1 MKIKLICVLA
11 SAIILAGCK
20 AQDTT
25 ATATAQAAT
34 TTASAEEIP
43 YVVANRYFVRNDID
57 RLPANKITSQE
68 QFDSLFGMATV
79 MGADGRPTP
88 IDFDKE
94 YVIAID
100 EPDTDIKTEI
110 TPVSLTFVPADSAD
124 GGAKDVPAN
133 ASGKIVPGTKLV
145 LTYKVS
151 HGERRSYTTH
161 PLLMLVVDRRYN
173 IPLELRR
180 I

>member
-1 MKIKLICVLA
+1 MKITLICALA

-20 AQDTT
+20 AQGTTT
-25 ATATAQAAT
+25 AATPQAAT
-34 TTASAEEIP
+34 TAAPTEEIP
-43 YVVANRYFVRNDID
+43 YVIANRYFVRNDID
-57 RLPANKITSQE
+57 RLPTNKITTQE

-88 IDFDKE
+88 IDFDTQ
-94 YVIAID
+94 YVIAIE
-100 EPDTDIKTEI
+100 EPVTYIDSEI
-110 TPVSLTFVPADSAD
+110 TPVSLTYAPAANTP
-124 GGAKDVPAN
+124 KEVPAN

-151 HGERRSYTTH
+151 HGERRSYATR
-161 PLLMLVVDRRYN
+161 PLLMLIVDRRYD